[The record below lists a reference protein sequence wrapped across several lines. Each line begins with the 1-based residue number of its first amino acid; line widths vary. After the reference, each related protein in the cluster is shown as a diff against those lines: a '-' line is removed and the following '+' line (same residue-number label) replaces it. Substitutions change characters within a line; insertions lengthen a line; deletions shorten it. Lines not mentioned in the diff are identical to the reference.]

1 MWKALASSAVV
12 GASLFAGIST
22 ALADGMP
29 SYGRM
34 PCCAPN
40 WSGVYFGGHL
50 GAGWA
55 DTEWIGP
62 SAFFG
67 VNRFSTNPDGLVG
80 GGHVGVQHQWG
91 NVVAGVEVSYD
102 GSRMRETVVGPV
114 AIFPQDAFQTKV
126 NDLFSVVGR
135 LGYAQG
141 GWMAYAKG
149 GYANGE
155 VELSGVSGPPLANAT
170 FSTSD
175 RPHGFTVGSGL
186 EWMATRNIVLGL
198 EYNYVYLRGDSLAA
212 TTGGTV
218 PGAALAI
225 DLGDVRMQTLMARVS
240 FKFDRDR
247 GPLK

>member
-1 MWKALASSAVV
+1 
-12 GASLFAGIST
+12 
-22 ALADGMP
+22 
-29 SYGRM
+29 
-34 PCCAPN
+34 
-40 WSGVYFGGHL
+40 
-50 GAGWA
+50 
-55 DTEWIGP
+55 
-62 SAFFG
+62 
-67 VNRFSTNPDGLVG
+67 
-80 GGHVGVQHQWG
+80 
-91 NVVAGVEVSYD
+91 
-102 GSRMRETVVGPV
+102 
-114 AIFPQDAFQTKV
+114 
-126 NDLFSVVGR
+126 
-135 LGYAQG
+135 
-141 GWMAYAKG
+141 MAYAKG

-175 RPHGFTVGSGL
+175 RLHGFTVGSGL